1 MNEHF
6 YSVAKATLLEPTGLT
21 DDRLDQFMHQ
31 LTNVSDCDFADLY
44 FQYAKQES
52 WSLDEGKVKSGSF
65 SIDQGVGLRSVC
77 GEKTAFA
84 YSEDLNTDSI
94 LAATDVVQ
102 AIGRSGQNAQMQR
115 SWKTQTTKPLY
126 SANDPLSAMD
136 DSAKVAILQKVD
148 KAARDHDPRVK
159 EVMASLAGVYEV
171 ILVVTNDG
179 RQVPD
184 IRPLVRLN
192 VSVIVEENGK
202 RERGSMGGGGRS
214 GFDYFDDEII
224 EHYAH
229 EAVRQALVS
238 LVAIDSPAGTM
249 EVVLGSGWPG
259 ILLHEAV
266 GHGLEGDFNRKGTSA
281 FSDRIGE
288 KVASEY
294 CTVVDDGT
302 LNDRRGSL
310 SVDDEGNASQNTVL
324 IENGIL
330 KGYMQDEHNA
340 RLMGMGVTGNGRRE
354 SFAHLPMPRMT
365 NTYMHAGE
373 HDPQEI
379 IKSVKKGLYAVNFGG
394 GQVDITSGK
403 FVFSSSEAYL
413 IEDGKITQP
422 VKGATLI
429 GNGPEAMQTISMVGN
444 DMALDSGVGVCGK
457 EGQSV
462 PVGVGQPTLKM
473 DALTVGGVT
482 L

>member
-1 MNEHF
+1 MNEQNF
-6 YSVAKATLLEPTGLT
+6 AVAKATLLEPTGLT
-21 DDRLDQFMHQ
+21 ESHLNDVMHK
-31 LTNVSDCDFADLY
+31 LTNVGGNDFADMY
-44 FQYAKQES
+44 FQYSKHES
-52 WSLDEGKVKSGSF
+52 WALDEGKVKTGSF

-84 YSEDLNTDSI
+84 YSEDLNAAPI
-94 LAATDVVQ
+94 LDAADVVS
-102 AIGRSGQNAQMQR
+102 AIGRQGHNAQQQR
-115 SWKTQTTKPLY
+115 VWKQQSVTPLY
-126 SANDPLSAMD
+126 SALDPISSLD
-136 DSAKVAILQKVD
+136 DQAKIKILEQAD
-148 KAARDHDPRVK
+148 KAARAKDARVK
-159 EVMASLAGVYEV
+159 EVMANLSSVYEV
-171 ILVVTNDG
+171 VLIMTSDG
-179 RQVPD
+179 RQIPD
-184 IRPLVRLN
+184 VRPLVRLN

-202 RERGSMGGGGRS
+202 RERGSMGGGGRFACDH
-214 GFDYFDDEII
+214 FDTQTI
-224 EHYAH
+224 EYYAH

-238 LVAIDSPAGTM
+238 LTAVDSPAGTM
-249 EVVLGSGWPG
+249 EVVLGAGWPG

-281 FSDRIGE
+281 FSGRIGE
-288 KVASEY
+288 RVASEL

-302 LNDRRGSL
+302 IADRRGSL
-310 SVDDEGNASQNTVL
+310 SVDDEGNQTENTML
-324 IENGIL
+324 IEKGIL

-365 NTYMHAGE
+365 NTYMHAGNHE
-373 HDPQEI
+373 PDEI
-379 IKSVKKGLYAVNFGG
+379 IRSVKKGLYAVNFGG

-457 EGQSV
+457 DGQSV

-473 DALTVGGVT
+473 DALTVGGVQ